1 MAGMRL
7 RTTSLFVLATA
18 LAVAGSRPESRIPVG
33 LPSELATTLEAD
45 RAYTRL
51 GREMFHDPILS
62 RDRSVSCSSCH
73 DPNRGLSD
81 RKPLSLG
88 IDGQLTERNTPTLLN
103 RALGQHFS
111 WDGRAD
117 SLETQVLLP
126 IENPREM
133 GIAVDEVVA
142 RLQSIPAYVEKFQE
156 VGLGRPTRETLAKV
170 LAAFVRAQLVG
181 DSPVDH
187 FRAGDGTALSNEAR
201 QGLWLFESRGRCWR
215 CHSGP
220 NFSDESF
227 HATGVGAKDGQPEE
241 GRFRVTRDESDRG
254 RFKTPTLRGLAQ
266 TAPYMHD
273 GSLATL
279 RDVVEFYSR
288 GGNADA
294 LPHPDPELAKL
305 DLSENDKRHL
315 IAFLEALSQT
325 VAGK

>member
-1 MAGMRL
+1 MAGMSL
-7 RTTSLFVLATA
+7 RASFLILLPSAIAFS
-18 LAVAGSRPESRIPVG
+18 GSQPETRIPVG

-45 RAYTRL
+45 LAYTRL

-62 RDRSVSCSSCH
+62 RDRSVSCASCH

-81 RKPLSLG
+81 AKPLSLG
-88 IDGQLTERNTPTLLN
+88 IDGQFTERNTPTLLN

-126 IENPREM
+126 IENPLEM

-142 RLQSIPAYVEKFQE
+142 RLQSIPEYATKFQA
-156 VGLGRPTRETLAKV
+156 LGFEKPTREALAKV
-170 LAAFVRAQLVG
+170 LAAFVRAQIVG

-187 FRAGDGTALSNEAR
+187 FRAGDGAALAEDAR

-227 HATGVGAKDGQPEE
+227 HATGIGAKDGQPEE

-294 LPHPDPELAKL
+294 IPHPDPELTKL
-305 DLSENDKRHL
+305 DLSEDDKRHL
-315 IAFLEALSQT
+315 IAFLEALSET